1 MRAIRRSCWWS
12 AVAMLVAAAAACGR
26 AGGPGGGAGATP
38 TAPASAIG
46 GPATAPPTAVGT
58 PTPTPRPLPVV
69 SGDIFYRERI
79 VLPPD
84 ATVRVRVIRLG
95 PRGAPRPVIAEL
107 AFAAPR
113 RVPIPFKLDCD
124 PQALEPGA
132 TYGLEVSISRR
143 GKVEFATV
151 EPAPVLAGGLPTTGL
166 KILVRRT
173 R

>member
-1 MRAIRRSCWWS
+1 
-12 AVAMLVAAAAACGR
+12 MLLAAATACGR
-26 AGGPGGGAGATP
+26 PGGPGGRAGAGATP

-46 GPATAPPTAVGT
+46 GPATAQPTAVGT

-84 ATVRVRVIRLG
+84 ATVQVRVIRLG
-95 PRGAPRPVIAEL
+95 SRGAPRPVIAEL

-113 RVPIPFKLDCD
+113 RVPIPFKLECD

-132 TYGLEVSISRR
+132 SYGLEASISRR
-143 GKVEFATV
+143 GTVEFATV
-151 EPAPVLAGGLPTTGL
+151 EPVPVLAGGLPTSGL

>member
-1 MRAIRRSCWWS
+1 M
-12 AVAMLVAAAAACGR
+12 
-26 AGGPGGGAGATP
+26 
-38 TAPASAIG
+38 
-46 GPATAPPTAVGT
+46 
-58 PTPTPRPLPVV
+58 PTPRPLPVV

-95 PRGAPRPVIAEL
+95 SRGAPRPVIAEL

-113 RVPIPFKLDCD
+113 RVPIPFKLECD

-132 TYGLEVSISRR
+132 SYGLEASISRR
-143 GKVEFATV
+143 GTVEFATV
-151 EPAPVLAGGLPTTGL
+151 EPAPVLAGGLPTSGL

>member
-1 MRAIRRSCWWS
+1 
-12 AVAMLVAAAAACGR
+12 MLLAAATACGR
-26 AGGPGGGAGATP
+26 AGGRAGAGATP
-38 TAPASAIG
+38 TVPASAIG
-46 GPATAPPTAVGT
+46 VPATAQPTAVGT

-113 RVPIPFKLDCD
+113 RVPIPFKLECD

-132 TYGLEVSISRR
+132 AYGLEASISRR
-143 GKVEFATV
+143 GTVEFATV
-151 EPAPVLAGGLPTTGL
+151 EPAPVLAGGLPTSGL